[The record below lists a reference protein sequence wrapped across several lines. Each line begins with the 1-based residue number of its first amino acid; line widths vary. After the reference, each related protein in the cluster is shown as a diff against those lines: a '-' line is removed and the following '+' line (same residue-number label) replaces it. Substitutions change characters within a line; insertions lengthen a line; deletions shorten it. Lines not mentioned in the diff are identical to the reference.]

1 MKRPAICL
9 LVWVALVG
17 WAATG
22 YAKKG
27 GGKAAAPAGDDSAG
41 AGDDSASAKT
51 SDTAAGGDQS
61 AAGGDTGA
69 KPAGGAAAAPS
80 ESLDADETQPGK
92 VEEEVGTTQPAK
104 AARPNSSGSWAD
116 IVVVPRKAF
125 LKSFRLEL
133 QPLVGITVNDN
144 LIRHYVFG
152 ADLNFFLSD
161 VIWIGLEGQYYIHQL
176 TNQEE
181 LVGSEYNRAPTLN
194 QYLYGGSFNF
204 GYAPIYGKFALFNR
218 SILSWEIWATAGVGA
233 TFTQVIPRDPA
244 NDNLIFKNTDLTG
257 NVGIGSRFFLTDWL
271 TVNFALRDYIIADHF
286 EPKPDGLQAM
296 PTITT
301 AQEAKDRS
309 QSELVQNLVFYVGVG
324 FYLPTKFQYKT
335 PR

>member
-9 LVWVALVG
+9 LVCVALVG
-17 WAATG
+17 WAATSQ
-22 YAKKG
+22 AKKG

-41 AGDDSASAKT
+41 AGDDSSAKA
-51 SDTAAGGDQS
+51 SDTSAAGSDTGDANGKAAAGGS
-61 AAGGDTGA
+61 
-69 KPAGGAAAAPS
+69 KEPATPS
-80 ESLDADETQPGK
+80 ESLDTEETQPGK
-92 VEEEVGTTQPAK
+92 VEEDVGTGQQK
-104 AARPNSSGSWAD
+104 AARPAASGSWAD

-125 LKSFRLEL
+125 LKTLRLEL
-133 QPLVGITVNDN
+133 QPLAGITVNDN

-161 VIWIGLEGQYYIHQL
+161 VIWIGLEGQYFIHQL

-218 SILSWEIWATAGVGA
+218 SILSWEIWATAGIGA
-233 TFTQVIPRDPA
+233 TWTQVIPRDPA
-244 NDNLIFKNTDLTG
+244 NDALAFKNTDLTG

-286 EPKPDGLQAM
+286 EPKPNGAEAN
-296 PTITT
+296 PPITT
-301 AQEAKDRS
+301 SAQAKDRS
-309 QSELVQNLVFYVGVG
+309 QSELVQNLVLYVGVG